1 MSCKQVIPFWGSQNC
16 ILFVFVLKWWYWDEL
31 QWKLLLTNRKH
42 SRPFFKI
49 FLTLKCQRSDQSW
62 HSWKKKKKYI
72 SELLSAIYFMLFNIK
87 KIFHSYLINDKVQ
100 SKLVSILLSLLLQ
113 SLFFVVLLLSRMNLF
128 YKENCQVQFI
138 TWGGNGHLHIV
149 TLLTLKL
156 SMIL

>member
-1 MSCKQVIPFWGSQNC
+1 MSCSEHAFNKQKTFPSIFYNFFWHWSVKGQTKVD
-16 ILFVFVLKWWYWDEL
+16 IHE
-31 QWKLLLTNRKH
+31 
-42 SRPFFKI
+42 
-49 FLTLKCQRSDQSW
+49 
-62 HSWKKKKKYI
+62 KKKKKYI

-149 TLLTLKL
+149 TLLTIKL

>member
-1 MSCKQVIPFWGSQNC
+1 MSCSEHAFNKQKTFPSIFFIIFFDIEVSKVRP
-16 ILFVFVLKWWYWDEL
+16 
-31 QWKLLLTNRKH
+31 KLTFMRKK
-42 SRPFFKI
+42 R
-49 FLTLKCQRSDQSW
+49 
-62 HSWKKKKKYI
+62 KKYI

-149 TLLTLKL
+149 TLLTIKL

>member
-1 MSCKQVIPFWGSQNC
+1 MSCSEHAFNKQKTFPSIFKFFFWHWSVKGQTKVD
-16 ILFVFVLKWWYWDEL
+16 IHE
-31 QWKLLLTNRKH
+31 
-42 SRPFFKI
+42 
-49 FLTLKCQRSDQSW
+49 
-62 HSWKKKKKYI
+62 KKKEIYI
-72 SELLSAIYFMLFNIK
+72 WTPLCHIFYVVIK

-149 TLLTLKL
+149 TLLTIKL

>member
-1 MSCKQVIPFWGSQNC
+1 MSCSEHAFNKQKTFPSIFL
-16 ILFVFVLKWWYWDEL
+16 I
-31 QWKLLLTNRKH
+31 
-42 SRPFFKI
+42 I

-62 HSWKKKKKYI
+62 HSWEKKKEIYI
-72 SELLSAIYFMLFNIK
+72 WTPLCHIFYVVIK

-149 TLLTLKL
+149 TLLTIKL

>member
-1 MSCKQVIPFWGSQNC
+1 MDLRTVYCLCFKMVILRWVAVNM
-16 ILFVFVLKWWYWDEL
+16 
-31 QWKLLLTNRKH
+31 LLTNRKH
-42 SRPFFKI
+42 SRPFFII
-49 FLTLKCQRSDQSW
+49 FFDIEVSKVRPKLTFMR
-62 HSWKKKKKYI
+62 KKKEIYI
-72 SELLSAIYFMLFNIK
+72 WTPLCHIFYVVIK

-149 TLLTLKL
+149 TLLTIKL

>member
-1 MSCKQVIPFWGSQNC
+1 MSCSEHAFNKQKTFPSIFFIIFFDIEVSKVRP
-16 ILFVFVLKWWYWDEL
+16 
-31 QWKLLLTNRKH
+31 KLTFMR
-42 SRPFFKI
+42 
-49 FLTLKCQRSDQSW
+49 
-62 HSWKKKKKYI
+62 KKKEIYI
-72 SELLSAIYFMLFNIK
+72 WTPLCHIFYVVIK

-113 SLFFVVLLLSRMNLF
+113 SLFFVILLLSRMNLF

-149 TLLTLKL
+149 TLLTIKL